1 MSKSKLIAMKRISK
15 DIAEITKNP
24 IKGIGIARYG
34 DDSMK
39 YIVNIKILT
48 GIYEGYCLQLL
59 LTFSEYYP
67 TKPPKIQIFPN
78 QSFSQTYHH
87 HIFDDQH
94 GFKKFCFDLL
104 ENDFMNI
111 NEANTGWNPSYT
123 ISSLLLQVQNFLSDP
138 DMDSSHLPNKS
149 QIQYLLDSVNNY
161 VRTFPD
167 ENGNEIIHTWDY
179 PFPPMFGVEA
189 KEKEKEKEKEDEKEV
204 NNEKNKNEK
213 K

>member
-15 DIAEITKNP
+15 DIAEINKNS
-24 IKGIGIARYG
+24 IEGIGIAQYE
-34 DDSMK
+34 DDFMK

-48 GIYEGYCLQLL
+48 GIYEGYCIQLL
-59 LTFSEYYP
+59 LSFSEYYP

-78 QSFSQTYHH
+78 QTFSSTYHH
-87 HIFDDQH
+87 HIFDDNN

-104 ENDFMNI
+104 ENDFLNI

-138 DMDSSHLPNKS
+138 DMDPLHLPNKS
-149 QIQYLLDSVNNY
+149 QIKFLLDSMDNY
-161 VRTFPD
+161 VRTFTD

-179 PFPPMFGVEA
+179 PYPPMFGVEI
-189 KEKEKEKEKEDEKEV
+189 KREKKEEEKEQ
-204 NNEKNKNEK
+204 KNK
-213 K
+213 